1 MKLKIWITWWII
13 FFIRYS
19 RLFWVYNQKHGK
31 LTNNPPIRI
40 YVNKIENKITFT
52 IKTKYYLKFLTPETM
67 KLLES
72 TQNTVTKNENGEN
85 ISHLKSLKQY

>member
-13 FFIRYS
+13 FFIRYL

-52 IKTKYYLKFLTPETM
+52 IKTKYYLKFLTPETI

-72 TQNTVTKNENGEN
+72 TQNKITKNENGEN
-85 ISHLKSLKQY
+85 IPHLKSLKQY

>member
-13 FFIRYS
+13 FIIRYS

-40 YVNKIENKITFT
+40 FVNKIENKITFT
-52 IKTKYYLKFLTPETM
+52 IKTKYYLKFLSPETM
-67 KLLES
+67 KLVES
-72 TQNTVTKNENGEN
+72 TQNKITKYENGEN
-85 ISHLKSLKQY
+85 ISHLKSLK